1 MRPPARIGLFL
12 IGWYLMIPPLSG
24 GSGAAKYDRDAPLAR
39 WFVYGAYD
47 SAHECEGSKFLNRE
61 GVKQRPQDA
70 LKGAFDA
77 AQCIATDDPRL
88 K

>member
-1 MRPPARIGLFL
+1 MRTLQSLGLL
-12 IGWYLMIPPLSG
+12 LLGWYLMIPPSAG
-24 GSGAAKYDRDAPLAR
+24 NSSVPKYDRDAPLGK

-61 GVKQRPQDA
+61 GFKQKPQDP
-70 LKGAFDA
+70 LKSAFDA

-88 K
+88 R